1 MDFGALLGLV
11 GTRIGGLAPYDG
23 TDRHDALGHRD
34 RGSLMR
40 HYFWLLSLSLSPP
53 VLPGGVSPRTAAA
66 PLVACLS
73 LPLRLAATDLC
84 ALARAVHVA
93 VIAAFTD
100 THLHLT
106 TLTVVEPVRRLPHR
120 PQRLPPET
128 LDSARAG
135 RHKGPAHCLSQALRI
150 GGPGVVTPIKNPG
163 PRSTFFT
170 AA

>member
-1 MDFGALLGLV
+1 MDFGAVVGLV
-11 GTRIGGLAPYDG
+11 GTRIGGLALHDG

-40 HYFWLLSLSLSPP
+40 HYFWLWSLPLSPP
-53 VLPGGVSPRTAAA
+53 ALPGGMSSRTRTA
-66 PLVACLS
+66 PLIPRLCP
-73 LPLRLAATDLC
+73 PLRLAAADLR
-84 ALARAVHVA
+84 ALAGAIHVA

-120 PQRLPPET
+120 PQRLPPEA

-150 GGPGVVTPIKNPG
+150 GGPG
-163 PRSTFFT
+163 
-170 AA
+170 

>member
-1 MDFGALLGLV
+1 MDFRALV
-11 GTRIGGLAPYDG
+11 GLAGTCIGRLARDDG
-23 TDRHDALGHRD
+23 TDRHDALGDRD

-40 HYFWLLSLSLSPP
+40 HYFWLLPLPLSPP
-53 VLPGGVSPRTAAA
+53 ALPGGVPPRTTSA
-66 PLVACLS
+66 PLIPRLTA
-73 LPLRLAATDLC
+73 PLRLAAADLR
-84 ALARAVHVA
+84 ALAGAVHVA

-100 THLHLT
+100 THLNLT

-120 PQRLPPET
+120 PQRLPPEA

-163 PRSTFFT
+163 PSLFFT

>member
-1 MDFGALLGLV
+1 MDFRALVRFV
-11 GTRIGGLAPYDG
+11 GTCIGRLALDDG
-23 TDRHDALGHRD
+23 ADRHDALGDRD

-40 HYFWLLSLSLSPP
+40 HYFWLLPLPLSPP
-53 VLPGGVSPRTAAA
+53 ALPGGVPPRTAAA
-66 PLVACLS
+66 PLIPRLS
-73 LPLRLAATDLC
+73 PPLRLAAADLR
-84 ALARAVHVA
+84 ALAGAVHVA

-120 PQRLPPET
+120 PQRLPPEA

-150 GGPGVVTPIKNPG
+150 GGPG
-163 PRSTFFT
+163 
-170 AA
+170 

>member
-1 MDFGALLGLV
+1 MDFRALVGLV
-11 GTRIGGLAPYDG
+11 GTRIIGLALHDG

-34 RGSLMR
+34 RGSVMR
-40 HYFWLLSLSLSPP
+40 HYFWLLPLSLSPP
-53 VLPGGVSPRTAAA
+53 ALPGGVPPRTAAA
-66 PLVACLS
+66 ALIPRLTA
-73 LPLRLAATDLC
+73 PLRLAAADLR
-84 ALARAVHVA
+84 ALAGAVHVA

-100 THLHLT
+100 PHLHLT

-120 PQRLPPET
+120 PQRLPPEA

-163 PRSTFFT
+163 PSLFFT